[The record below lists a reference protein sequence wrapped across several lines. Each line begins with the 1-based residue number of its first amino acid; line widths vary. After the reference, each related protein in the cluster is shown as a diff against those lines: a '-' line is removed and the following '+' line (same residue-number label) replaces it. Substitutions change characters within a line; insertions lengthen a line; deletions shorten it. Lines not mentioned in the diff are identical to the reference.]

1 MAETPAISALEDSI
15 GYRFLDRSLLE
26 RALCHRS
33 WAKDAGGDEQPRPD
47 NERLEFLG
55 DAVLGLVITERLYRS
70 SSSAEG
76 RLTRARA
83 LLVRRETLARHSRAL
98 GLADFVR
105 LGRGERASGGAD
117 KGSILADVLEA
128 VIGATYLDGGLEAAA
143 GFVLRLFEEDLSRRA
158 ADGELLAPR
167 DPRTTLQEA
176 LQATGRGT
184 PSYRLAASSGPD
196 HMPTWTIDAMLG
208 EELLGTGEGNSKQEA
223 SRRAA
228 QDALDRASPVGEG
241 G

>member
-1 MAETPAISALEDSI
+1 MAETPPLSALEDSI
-15 GYRFLDRSLLE
+15 GRRFVDRSLLE

-33 WAKDAGGDEQPRPD
+33 WAKDAGSDDEPRSD

-98 GLADFVR
+98 GLGAFVR
-105 LGRGERASGGAD
+105 LGRGERGSGGDD
-117 KGSILADVLEA
+117 KDSILADVLEA
-128 VIGATYLDGGLEAAA
+128 VIGATYLDGGFEAAA
-143 GFVLRLFEEDLSRRA
+143 EFVLRLFEEDLSRRA
-158 ADGELLAPR
+158 EDGELLAPR
-167 DPRTTLQEA
+167 DPRTALQEA
-176 LQATGRGT
+176 LQAAGRGT
-184 PSYRLAASSGPD
+184 PSYRLASSSGPD

-208 EELLGTGEGNSKQEA
+208 DELLGTGEGSSKQEA
-223 SRRAA
+223 SKRAA
-228 QDALDRASPVGEG
+228 SAALERATVGEG